1 MTEQK
6 TITTLA
12 DIEKAITPYYGMYGG
27 LKSIELKTSMT
38 WTEDGK
44 TKTQEVIAESKDL
57 SARRVLL
64 EGMDVVKAKIE
75 LVQASLQAADE
86 DDDLMPEKIRWGIK
100 MSDIDKQFFSVDQFI
115 KKELGGTR
123 RGLMIRWEVKEGAYE
138 FNPYTGELG
147 KANNVS

>member
-12 DIEKAITPYYGMYGG
+12 DIEKAITPYHGVYGG